1 MERDSIM
8 VCGSPELN
16 KECRTMFS
24 ELGWQEGNTGEM
36 GDFMLERAFA
46 G

>member
-1 MERDSIM
+1 M
-8 VCGSPELN
+8 VCGSPDMN
-16 KECRTMFS
+16 KECREHFTNL
-24 ELGWQEGNTGEM
+24 EWQEGNTGEL

>member
-8 VCGSPELN
+8 VCGSPELK